1 MIIQWLGH
9 SCFLL
14 TSAGGV
20 RVLADPFDPKIGYPA
35 PAVEAD
41 IVTTSHQHSDHNYTA
56 VVKGNFTTVSTPGS
70 VTLKGIEIL
79 GVPTFHDDAD
89 GKQRGQ
95 NLLFRLT
102 IDGLHVLHCGDLGH
116 ALTPEQVKAV
126 GAVDVL
132 LVPVGGHFTVD
143 AATALG
149 VMRALRPAVTI
160 PMHFKTPA
168 LDFPITTVE
177 PFLEVAGGG
186 RQAGSTQ
193 VELTA
198 ANLAQQAGVLVL
210 DYPH

>member
-1 MIIQWLGH
+1 MKIQWLGH

-14 TSAGGV
+14 TSASGV
-20 RVLADPFDPKIGYPA
+20 RVLTDPFDPQIGYPA

-56 VVKGNFTTVSTPGS
+56 VVKGNFATVKNAGA

-79 GVPTFHDDAD
+79 GIPTFHDDTA
-89 GKQRGQ
+89 GRQRGQ

-102 IDGLHVLHCGDLGH
+102 IDGLRILHCGDLGH
-116 ALTPEQVKAV
+116 ALTPEQVNAV

-132 LVPVGGHFTVD
+132 LVPVGGHYTVD
-143 AATALG
+143 AATALA
-149 VMRALRPAVTI
+149 VMRALHPTVTI
-160 PMHFKTPA
+160 PMHFKTPV
-168 LDFPITTVE
+168 LDFPIATVE
-177 PFLEVAGGG
+177 PFLKAVGGG
-186 RQAGSTQ
+186 RQAGQSQ
-193 VELTA
+193 VELTS

>member
-14 TSAGGV
+14 TSADGV
-20 RVLADPFDPKIGYPA
+20 RVLTDPFDPQIGYPA

-56 VVKGNFTTVSTPGS
+56 VVKGNFTTVKNAGAL
-70 VTLKGIEIL
+70 TLKGIEIL
-79 GVPTFHDDAD
+79 GVPTFHDEA
-89 GKQRGQ
+89 GGRQRGQ

-102 IDGLHVLHCGDLGH
+102 IDGLRVLHCGDLGH
-116 ALTPEQVKAV
+116 ALTPEQLQAV

-132 LVPVGGHFTVD
+132 LVPVGGHYTVD
-143 AATALG
+143 AATALE
-149 VMRALRPAVTI
+149 VMRALRPTVTI

-177 PFLEVAGGG
+177 PFLKAAGGG
-186 RQAGSTQ
+186 RQAGQNQ
-193 VELTA
+193 VELTS
-198 ANLAQQAGVLVL
+198 ANLSQQAGVLVL
-210 DYPH
+210 DYPR

>member
-20 RVLADPFDPKIGYPA
+20 RVLTDPFDPKIGYPA

-56 VVKGNFTTVSTPGS
+56 VVKGNFTTVKTAGS

-79 GVPTFHDDAD
+79 GVPTFHDEAS
-89 GKQRGQ
+89 GGQRGQ

-102 IDGLHVLHCGDLGH
+102 IDGLKVLHCGDLGH
-116 ALTPEQVKAV
+116 ALTSEQVQAV

-132 LVPVGGHFTVD
+132 LVPVGGHYTVD
-143 AATALG
+143 AAAALA
-149 VMRALRPAVTI
+149 VMRALHPTVTI

-177 PFLEVAGGG
+177 PFLKAAGGG
-186 RQAGSTQ
+186 RQAGSKQ
-193 VELTA
+193 VELTS

>member
-14 TSAGGV
+14 TSADGV
-20 RVLADPFDPKIGYPA
+20 RVLTDPFDPQIGYPA

-56 VVKGNFTTVSTPGS
+56 VVKGNFTTVKNAGAL
-70 VTLKGIEIL
+70 TLKGIEIL
-79 GVPTFHDDAD
+79 GVPTFHDEA
-89 GKQRGQ
+89 GGRQRGQ

-102 IDGLHVLHCGDLGH
+102 IDGLRVLHCGDLGH
-116 ALTPEQVKAV
+116 ALTPEQLQAV

-132 LVPVGGHFTVD
+132 LVPVGGHYTVD
-143 AATALG
+143 AATALE
-149 VMRALRPAVTI
+149 VMRALRPTVTI

-177 PFLEVAGGG
+177 PFLKAAGGG
-186 RQAGSTQ
+186 RQAGQSE

-198 ANLAQQAGVLVL
+198 EHLAQQAGVLVL

>member
-1 MIIQWLGH
+1 MKIQWLGH

-14 TSAGGV
+14 TSASGV
-20 RVLADPFDPKIGYPA
+20 RVLTDPFDPQIGYPA

-56 VVKGNFTTVSTPGS
+56 VVKGNFTTVKTAGTL
-70 VTLKGIEIL
+70 TLKGIEIL
-79 GVPTFHDDAD
+79 GVPTFHDEA
-89 GKQRGQ
+89 GGRQRGQ

-102 IDGLHVLHCGDLGH
+102 IDGLRILHCGDLGH

-132 LVPVGGHFTVD
+132 LVPVGGHYTVD
-143 AATALG
+143 AAAALG
-149 VMRALRPAVTI
+149 VMRALKPTVTI
-160 PMHFKTPA
+160 PMHFKTPV

-177 PFLEVAGGG
+177 PFLKAAGGG
-186 RQAGSTQ
+186 RQAGQSQ

-198 ANLAQQAGVLVL
+198 EHLAQQAGVLVL
-210 DYPH
+210 DYPL